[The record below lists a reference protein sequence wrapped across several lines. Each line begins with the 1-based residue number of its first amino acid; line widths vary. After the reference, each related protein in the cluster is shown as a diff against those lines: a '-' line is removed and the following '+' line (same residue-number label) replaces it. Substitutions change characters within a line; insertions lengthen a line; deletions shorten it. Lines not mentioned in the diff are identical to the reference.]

1 MLKTPNVIIVG
12 AGPAGLTL
20 ATELAN
26 AGVQTHIIERRSQ
39 PSNLSRAFGIL
50 PHTLELLDMRGR
62 ADILINN
69 GTPWVHA
76 PLGDGKHNLDFSRL
90 QSRFPFML
98 IIPQCNAEAQ
108 FESMA
113 LKAGVKIT
121 RGMEVIDIKQ
131 NSQQVTTTVKSS
143 EGINHLKADYVV
155 GCDGVKSTIRQLL
168 NIEFPGF
175 SYDCTLSIADVHLTF
190 PPDPK
195 VYARTTKRG
204 MVAVFPFN
212 NGSFR
217 IIVLDH
223 HYMHISVDNPLT
235 LTELN
240 DSVQGILG
248 KSLGIHHPIW
258 MSRFRSEQ
266 RQAKK
271 YQVGRVFLA
280 GDAAHTHIPSGGQGL
295 QIAIQDAINLGW
307 KLVAVLKDH
316 APTELLQSYEQE
328 RRTINTKILKNT
340 DKVFKYEISR
350 SLPARILR
358 RLSVLLMTVPFIQL
372 LVIKQLSGVTLRY
385 PFPKLG
391 SHKIVGRRIPD
402 IVLTDELGHTH
413 RIYEMLRTQPFI
425 LIDQTTNSHFIN
437 TYINM
442 DHEQLIVLTGQIK
455 PPHKLPKALLI
466 RPDGYILWAT
476 ESENNTYLPK
486 VLKKWLPK
494 KTHKNQTQA
503 A

>member
-1 MLKTPNVIIVG
+1 MSKTANVIIVG

-26 AGVQTHIIERRSQ
+26 AGIQTHIIERRAK

-76 PLGDGKHNLDFSRL
+76 PLGDGKHSLDFSRL

-98 IIPQCNAEAQ
+98 IIPQCKAEAH
-108 FESMA
+108 FEAMA

-131 NSQQVTTTVKSS
+131 TSQHVITTVKTAK
-143 EGINHLKADYVV
+143 GINHLQADYVI

-175 SYDCTLSIADVHLTF
+175 RYDCTLSIADVHLTY
-190 PPDPK
+190 PPEPK

-204 MVAVFPFN
+204 MVAVFPFDD
-212 NGSFR
+212 GSFR
-217 IIVLDH
+217 LIVLDH
-223 HYMHISVDNPLT
+223 HYMHIPVENPLT
-235 LTELN
+235 LAELN

-248 KSLGIHHPIW
+248 RDLGIHQPTW

-266 RQAKK
+266 RQADK

-307 KLVAVLKDH
+307 KLIAVLKGQ

-328 RRTINTKILKNT
+328 RRAINSKILKNT
-340 DKVFKYEISR
+340 DKIFKYEISR

-358 RLSVLLMTVPFIQL
+358 HLSVLLMTVPFIQL

-385 PFPKLG
+385 PFPKQG
-391 SHKIVGRRIPD
+391 SHKLVGKRVPD
-402 IVLTDELGHTH
+402 IMLIDEFGHTH
-413 RIYEMLRTQPFI
+413 RIYETLRRQQFI
-425 LIDQTTNSHFIN
+425 LIDQTTNSHFIKN
-437 TYINM
+437 YINTGN
-442 DHEQLIVLTGQIK
+442 EQLVVLTGQIQ
-455 PPHKLPKALLI
+455 PPHQLPCALLI
-466 RPDGYILWAT
+466 RPDGYILWTAQ
-476 ESENNTYLPK
+476 SENNTTLPR
-486 VLKKWLPK
+486 VLEKWLPK
-494 KTHKNQTQA
+494 KIQKNQPLA